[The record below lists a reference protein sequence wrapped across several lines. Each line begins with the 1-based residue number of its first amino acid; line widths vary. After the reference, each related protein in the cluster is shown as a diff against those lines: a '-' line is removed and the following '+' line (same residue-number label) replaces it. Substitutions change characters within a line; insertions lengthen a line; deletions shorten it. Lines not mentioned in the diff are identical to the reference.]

1 VKTVFFFT
9 DVHGA
14 WDLYE
19 TIINYCLSQD
29 PDCTIIFGGD
39 ACDRGPDGY
48 KIIKHLL
55 SCPNVIYLMGNHEM
69 LFVDAAKA
77 IAKYNLILDEA
88 IEDDAVAL
96 HIYNGGYMT
105 LQAWIEDGKP
115 MNLIDKLEALPVGL
129 RYKNLD
135 FCHAGGNPKVFE
147 HMLETGASD
156 EDDISHLTW
165 DRNCL
170 GLGWTP
176 ERICIFGHTP
186 VMYLPKKYYQ
196 TENMPE
202 DVHPSKYLG
211 QLDEQ
216 RTGMKIDMDTGA
228 CFTGIAYV
236 LNCDTMQ
243 AQGFEDTDIE
253 NPDIRKHEIEKID
266 IIQF

>member
-1 VKTVFFFT
+1 MNNIFFFT
-9 DVHGA
+9 DVHGM

-19 TIINYCLSQD
+19 AIMNYCLEQD
-29 PDCTIIFGGD
+29 PNCTIIFGGD

-48 KIIKHLL
+48 KIIKDLL
-55 SCPNVIYLMGNHEM
+55 SRPNVVYLMGNHEM
-69 LFVDAAKA
+69 LFVDAAKEIIKSDA
-77 IAKYNLILDEA
+77 DFNSLPYNEA
-88 IEDDAVAL
+88 IML
-96 HIYNGGYMT
+96 HQANGGYPT
-105 LQAWIEDGKP
+105 QKAWFEDGKP
-115 MNLIDKLEALPVGL
+115 YNIIDKLEALPVVCQHH
-129 RYKNLD
+129 NLD
-135 FCHAGGNPKVFE
+135 FCHAGGNPKVFINA
-147 HMLETGASD
+147 LENGAIND
-156 EDDISHLTW
+156 DDISHLTW

-176 ERICIFGHTP
+176 ERICVFGHTP

-202 DVHPSKYLG
+202 DVHPTKYLG
-211 QLDEQ
+211 QLDE
-216 RTGMKIDMDTGA
+216 RWTGMKIDMDTGA

-236 LNCDTMQ
+236 LNCNTMQ